1 MNLKNLKQARKN
13 MGLTQKDVAD
23 KLGIHYTTYRN
34 YEQGQRE
41 PNNKTILALSNLFN
55 VSTDYLLGK
64 EDPLEALNLSSVGK
78 AIVQLYIS
86 LPPQERTALAEH
98 VVEIASKTNTQT
110 IAKSMQ
116 KEDDA
121 DEYIMYTTTIGA
133 EMDRRKALEA
143 VQQAGKLDDT
153 EAKKNAVW

>member
-1 MNLKNLKQARKN
+1 MIYLNLENLKQARKKA
-13 MGLTQKDVAD
+13 GLTQKEVAD
-23 KLGIHYTTYRN
+23 KLGLQYTTYRN

-64 EDPLEALNLSSVGK
+64 EDPLEALNLSPVGK

-98 VVEIASKTNTQT
+98 IISLSE
-110 IAKSMQ
+110 
-116 KEDDA
+116 
-121 DEYIMYTTTIGA
+121 
-133 EMDRRKALEA
+133 
-143 VQQAGKLDDT
+143 
-153 EAKKNAVW
+153 KK